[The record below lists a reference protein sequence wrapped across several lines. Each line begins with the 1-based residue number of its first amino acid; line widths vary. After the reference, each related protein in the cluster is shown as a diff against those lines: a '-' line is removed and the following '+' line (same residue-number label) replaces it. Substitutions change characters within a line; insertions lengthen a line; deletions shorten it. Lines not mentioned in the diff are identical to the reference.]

1 MSFILTGCGRSGT
14 KFLAQLLNSSPT
26 WEVLHEVEPPYLV
39 VNHCGVQERFQRDNY
54 GEVNSLLREVVC
66 ELDVQYKAVL
76 LRHPKTMLLS
86 AYNQQG
92 AVYTPYLMNMLAL
105 SLRALDR
112 AIIPRVNLSPVNV
125 SKKVVRKFGSL
136 PHRMQEHYDRECVWF
151 ERKYYAGR

>member
-112 AIIPRVNLSPVNV
+112 AIVSGLPYWFFEQYTSEVAYLRGLIAAVGIVDIPRVNLSPVNV
-125 SKKVVRKFGSL
+125 SK
-136 PHRMQEHYDRECVWF
+136 RE
-151 ERKYYAGR
+151 